1 MNNSKARSFVT
12 ITITIAIVALL
23 LRFGIENLIK
33 FNIKQ
38 NEENAVNTLNSI
50 STALE
55 NYAKNNVGIYP
66 VSLAI
71 LTQTKPQYL
80 TVDYTVVSPVKGYVY
95 TFSRLDP
102 YGYSCRATPDRCSVT
117 GKSIYTITTGGIKMP
132 PESCSKKEES

>member
-1 MNNSKARSFVT
+1 MNNTKARSFVT

-33 FNIKQ
+33 FNIIQ
-38 NEENAVNTLNSI
+38 NEANALDTLKLV

-55 NYAKNNVGIYP
+55 NYARNNVGIYP

-71 LTQTKPQYL
+71 LTQTNPQYL
-80 TVDYTVVSPVKGYVY
+80 PIDYTVPSPVKGYQY

-102 YGYSCRATPDRCSVT
+102 YGYSCRATPVSCSLT
-117 GKSIYTITTGGIKMP
+117 GKSIFTITTGGLIMT
-132 PESCSKKEES
+132 ESCIKKEES